1 MRVLLVGPV
10 EHQRGGMSRY
20 MTQLET
26 HLAEEVDV
34 ETHHV
39 GSNEDDGVTGGARAA
54 VNSGV
59 RAVEFALMDQ
69 PDLVHVHASYGF
81 DFYRALFYVQYARRV
96 WNCPV
101 LLHIHGSAFDQF
113 AESDSRLANA
123 ALLSAYDA
131 AERMLVISDYSK
143 NLLPDE
149 VRDNVTVIRHAVDPS
164 DYAPRDDDHQF
175 VFLSDLI
182 ERKGVS
188 EMLAAIEKSGITSE
202 FVIAGTGPLE
212 EEVRSFARAHEN
224 VTYRGYVTEAEKEEL
239 LSESSV
245 YVLPTYSEAGPPI
258 AVVEGMAGGN
268 AILTT
273 TTSGIGELV
282 EEDFGRM
289 ISPVEVDELAE
300 ALAEFEANPQRAERM
315 GKRARE
321 LVEETYNWE
330 NNSEAVLAEYERC
343 VAGADGQRADER
355 VVGAS
360 SVD

>member
-20 MTQLET
+20 VSQLET
-26 HLAEEVDV
+26 HLADDVQVD
-34 ETHHV
+34 THHV
-39 GSNEDDGVTGGARAA
+39 GSNEDDGIPGAARAA
-54 VNSGV
+54 VDSVV
-59 RAVEFALMDQ
+59 RAIEFALMDP

-81 DFYRALFYVQYARRV
+81 DFYRALFYAQFADRV

-101 LLHIHGSAFDQF
+101 LFHIHGSAFDKF
-113 AESDSRLANA
+113 AESDSTLANR
-123 ALLSAYDA
+123 ALLSAYDVA
-131 AERMLVISDYSK
+131 DHMLVISDYSK
-143 NLLPDE
+143 DLLPDE
-149 VRDNVTVIRHAVDPS
+149 VCDNVSVIHHAVDPD
-164 DYAPRDDDHQF
+164 DYEPTDDDHQF

-188 EMLAAIEKSGITSE
+188 ELLEAIERSGITSE

-212 EEVRSFARAHEN
+212 DEVRSFAQSHDN
-224 VTYRGYVTEAEKEEL
+224 VTYRGFVSEAEKHEL

-282 EEDFGRM
+282 EDDFGRM
-289 ISPVEVDELAE
+289 IDPVETDELAA
-300 ALAEFEANPQRAERM
+300 ALADFDRDPATAVRM
-315 GKRARE
+315 GQRARE

-330 NNSEAVLAEYERC
+330 NNSEAVLAEYQRC
-343 VAGADGQRADER
+343 VGGNER
-355 VVGAS
+355 RVDDPVGTAS
-360 SVD
+360 VN